1 MTLDP
6 EHLAIIVALA
16 ILTVSMR
23 VAGFVIDTRMASP
36 TLVQALSYV
45 PVAAFAALI
54 LPGLMV
60 PGEIGIRSIA
70 AVCTGVLTLRT
81 GKLWVALLVGM
92 AVFWGLRGFA
102 PF

>member
-1 MTLDP
+1 MSFDP
-6 EHLAIIVALA
+6 EHLAIIIALA

-60 PGEIGIRSIA
+60 PGEIGIRAIA
-70 AVCTGVLTLRT
+70 AICTGVLALRF
-81 GKLWVALLVGM
+81 GRLWVALLVGM
-92 AVFWGLRGFA
+92 AVFWGLRA
-102 PF
+102 VEPF